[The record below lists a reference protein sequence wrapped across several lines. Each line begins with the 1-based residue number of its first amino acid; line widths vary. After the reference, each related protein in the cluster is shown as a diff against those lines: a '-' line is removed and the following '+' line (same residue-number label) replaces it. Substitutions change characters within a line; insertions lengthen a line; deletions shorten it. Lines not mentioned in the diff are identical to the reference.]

1 MAFMRSTVAYGLFW
15 INLLASIF
23 ILIFWIQDPS
33 EPYILYIDIVAILFV
48 ILLMISFCLTHNECC
63 SPDPATNEYFAIGS
77 CYGACICCDKC
88 DCSGGGNNCEVNG
101 DGALGLLIFI
111 VCIIIFVAIYYVIR
125 GCGKHISKLFSVFV
139 LMIAELAMAIM
150 SFIISSDISG
160 MCYILIAVFSLIAAI
175 CNFLGLLLPN
185 LDSCEYLSFSDY
197 IPPKNE
203 NNNTQINNTPSA
215 QPFIQ
220 PAAPTY
226 PPNIVQVPPQQQMVP
241 IYNQPGQ
248 TYNNGSGNIYDTSSN
263 WYNPQNYYGNVPP
276 PANEQYP
283 KPNNK

>member
-23 ILIFWIQDPS
+23 ILIFWIQDAY
-33 EPYILYIDIVAILFV
+33 EPYILSIDIVAILFV
-48 ILLMISFCLTHNECC
+48 ILLMISFCLNHNECC
-63 SPDPATNEYFAIGS
+63 TSDPATNESFAIGS
-77 CYGACICCDKC
+77 CYGVCICCGDCNCSECSGNSC
-88 DCSGGGNNCEVNG
+88 DCEI
-101 DGALGLLIFI
+101 GLLILVIFI
-111 VCIIIFVAIYYVIR
+111 LVFVAIYYAVR
-125 GCGKHISKLFSVFV
+125 ACGKHISRIFSVFV
-139 LMIAELAMAIM
+139 LMILDLAMAVMSIM
-150 SFIISSDISG
+150 TSSDKY
-160 MCYILIAVFSLIAAI
+160 YILIAVFSIIAAI

-185 LDSCEYLSFSDY
+185 LASCKYLSFSVY
-197 IPPKNE
+197 IPPNNV
-203 NNNTQINNTPSA
+203 NNNNQNNNTPSA